1 MQEDFAILLFFF
13 GIAMTATV
21 GFAIAWFRT
30 SRQVKRLEEKAKPVP
45 AAAFDD
51 GRMDRLEQ
59 IVEGIASQVD
69 QLQASQEFLSR
80 LITSKPGKVW
90 SPELEKGREVT
101 PH

>member
-1 MQEDFAILLFFF
+1 MPEEFAVLLLFF
-13 GIAMTATV
+13 GIAVTANIGLT
-21 GFAIAWFRT
+21 IAWVRAN
-30 SRQVKRLEEKAKPVP
+30 RRVRRLEEGKQAPVQV
-45 AAAFDD
+45 ADD

>member
-1 MQEDFAILLFFF
+1 MNEDFAVLLFFF
-13 GIAMTATV
+13 GIATTTAI
-21 GFAIAWFRT
+21 GFAIAWVRA
-30 SRQVKRLEEKAKPVP
+30 SRRVRKLEEGRPAPVQ
-45 AAAFDD
+45 AADD
-51 GRMDRLEQ
+51 GRLDRLEQ

-90 SPELEKGREVT
+90 SPELEKGREIT